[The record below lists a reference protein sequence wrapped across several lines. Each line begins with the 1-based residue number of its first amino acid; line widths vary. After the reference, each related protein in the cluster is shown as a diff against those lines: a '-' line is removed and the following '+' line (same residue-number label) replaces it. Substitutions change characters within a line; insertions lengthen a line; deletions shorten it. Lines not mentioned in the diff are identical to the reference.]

1 MAAGT
6 LRVHTARTHTRARR
20 GAGPRAS
27 FALVIIIVVLI
38 VLIVII
44 VVVHVVVVVGDGP
57 STALAAVVNPQQHRR
72 GPATDGTL
80 PGTHKTD
87 TQHTAAQE

>member
-6 LRVHTARTHTRARR
+6 LRVHTARTRTRARR

-38 VLIVII
+38 VVIVVI
-44 VVVHVVVVVGDGP
+44 VVVHVVVGGGGP

-87 TQHTAAQE
+87 TQHTAAQQ